1 MSYASLGQSNAVL
14 STLPVDVTP
23 IFTPKST
30 PLSDSASGT
39 ALAII
44 LAVAPAAVV
53 GSLAGAH
60 LATYSDKQR
69 DWATYG
75 ALAGAG
81 VASIAL
87 LLDYLRPK

>member
-1 MSYASLGQSNAVL
+1 MSYAQLGQTMPVM

-23 IFTPKST
+23 IFTPQAP

-39 ALAII
+39 ALAIV
-44 LAVAPAAVV
+44 LALTPAAIV

-60 LATYSDKQR
+60 LATYDEKQK

-75 ALAGAG
+75 ALVGVG
-81 VASIAL
+81 VASFAL
-87 LLDYLRPK
+87 ILDYLRPK